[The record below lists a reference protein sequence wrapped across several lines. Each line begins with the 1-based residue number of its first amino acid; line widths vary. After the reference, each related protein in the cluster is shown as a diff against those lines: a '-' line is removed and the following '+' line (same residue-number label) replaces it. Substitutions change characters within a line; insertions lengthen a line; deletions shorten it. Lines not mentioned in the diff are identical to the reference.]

1 MNLHPSWF
9 ALTVKPRHEKV
20 VAQHLRLR
28 GLEEFLP
35 LQRVRR
41 SWSDR
46 TQAVDLPLFPG
57 YVFCRFSYRE
67 RLHAL
72 NTPSVR
78 SIVGFANADI
88 PLDDTEIA
96 SIQSV
101 MVSGLAVTPWPYLR
115 VGEQVTI
122 EQGALEGVRGTIL
135 REKGPWR
142 LIVNVELL
150 QRSVAVEIDRELVGP
165 LRPSISPAA

>member
-1 MNLHPSWF
+1 
-9 ALTVKPRHEKV
+9 
-20 VAQHLRLR
+20 
-28 GLEEFLP
+28 
-35 LQRVRR
+35 
-41 SWSDR
+41 
-46 TQAVDLPLFPG
+46 
-57 YVFCRFSYRE
+57 
-67 RLHAL
+67 
-72 NTPSVR
+72 
-78 SIVGFANADI
+78 
-88 PLDDTEIA
+88 
-96 SIQSV
+96 V